1 MKKVKLGDLLVI
13 KQGYAFKSEKYI
25 NNGNYVLCTLGNFSE
40 NNDFKFIRNKATYYS
55 DDFPHEFILR
65 EGDLVMPLTEQ
76 VIGLFGN
83 TAFIPDTDGFNFVLN
98 QRVGK
103 VIPDESKVDKY
114 YLHYLLSTDL
124 VRNQIESTASG
135 TKQRNTSPDKIYDV
149 DVWIPS
155 ITEQRKIGGLLFD
168 IEKKIKVNNK
178 INDNLQQ
185 QLRMLYY
192 YWFVQCNFP
201 DKDGN
206 PYRNNGGLT
215 YNDSYLKRP
224 VPNDWCVK
232 DLSSIGTIVS
242 GGTPSTS
249 NPEYYTEHGIPWI
262 TPNDLSNNTSNIYIN
277 HGERDI
283 TEAGLNNSSAT
294 LMPSGAVLLS
304 TRAPIGYIAI
314 SESDVC
320 TNQGFKSVVPNK
332 GYSSAFIYFTLLDML
347 PHIHHLGSG
356 TTFKEVSKD
365 SISSMKVLMPPHDVV
380 KQFDEMAIPLL
391 TKCKTI
397 QEQNRTLLDL
407 RNWLLPMLMNGQ
419 ATIAD

>member
-1 MKKVKLGDLLVI
+1 
-13 KQGYAFKSEKYI
+13 
-25 NNGNYVLCTLGNFSE
+25 
-40 NNDFKFIRNKATYYS
+40 
-55 DDFPHEFILR
+55 
-65 EGDLVMPLTEQ
+65 
-76 VIGLFGN
+76 
-83 TAFIPDTDGFNFVLN
+83 
-98 QRVGK
+98 
-103 VIPDESKVDKY
+103 
-114 YLHYLLSTDL
+114 
-124 VRNQIESTASG
+124 
-135 TKQRNTSPDKIYDV
+135 
-149 DVWIPS
+149 
-155 ITEQRKIGGLLFD
+155 
-168 IEKKIKVNNK
+168 
-178 INDNLQQ
+178 
-185 QLRMLYY
+185 MLYY

-201 DKDGN
+201 NKDGN

-232 DLSSIGTIVS
+232 ELSNIGTIVS

-249 NPEYYTEHGIPWI
+249 NPEYYTENGIPWI
-262 TPNDLSNNTSNIYIN
+262 TPNDLSDNTSNIYIH

-294 LMPSGAVLLS
+294 LMPAGAVLLS

-356 TTFKEVSKD
+356 TTFKEVSKE
-365 SISSMKVLMPPHDVV
+365 SISSMKVIMPPQSIV
-380 KQFDEMAIPLL
+380 KQFDEVAIPLL

-397 QEQNRTLLDL
+397 QEQNRTLSGL

-419 ATIAD
+419 ATISD